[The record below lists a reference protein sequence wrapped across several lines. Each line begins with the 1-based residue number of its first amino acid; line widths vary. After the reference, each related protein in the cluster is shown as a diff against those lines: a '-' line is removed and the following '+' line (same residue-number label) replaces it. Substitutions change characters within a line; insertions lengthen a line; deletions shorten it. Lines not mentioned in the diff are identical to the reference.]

1 VCIMRITYFSFIQI
15 FLYLHKRKRLTTQ
28 ATTATSPMSG
38 GPWATEEGTYN
49 ASESEP
55 VCTRV

>member
-1 VCIMRITYFSFIQI
+1 VYHANNLFFIHPDFFVLTQ
-15 FLYLHKRKRLTTQ
+15 KQKLTTQ